1 MVKFKP
7 DPASSPDTPPVRRVI
22 KLPPRFYQRRSR
34 SPIEPVFHRNTSGG
48 AAGPFLPTKL
58 REVHPGFE
66 RNRAETQ
73 QKQSD
78 SEPESDDSADESGEA
93 ETSDEPPEPPRRR
106 PRAQSGLHKGNTE
119 RYVMTLAK
127 YSPAVAIPRT
137 TSSKRKDGTEK
148 RTLHRF
154 SNEEHRFIWFYRND
168 LECSR
173 GDTYVHFNE
182 YFGLHIR
189 KDSIANTYER
199 LRQKRP
205 AEICEAQHT
214 EPWAVGESY
223 GTLHIVLTPDV
234 ALASSF
240 WLRGKLGAPFT
251 NE

>member
-7 DPASSPDTPPVRRVI
+7 DPASSPDMPPLRSFI
-22 KLPPRFYQRRSR
+22 KRPCQFREQPSR
-34 SPIEPVFHRNTSGG
+34 SPIKPVFPGNTPGSV
-48 AAGPFLPTKL
+48 AGPSLPTTFRQVRLGLPQK
-58 REVHPGFE
+58 RV
-66 RNRAETQ
+66 RIQ
-73 QKQSD
+73 QKRSD
-78 SEPESDDSADESGEA
+78 SEADSDDSDDSTDETGEA

-119 RYVMTLAK
+119 RYVMTVAK

-154 SNEEHRFIWFYRND
+154 TNEEHRFIWFYRND
-168 LECSR
+168 LQCTR
-173 GDTYVHFNE
+173 GDAYVHFNE

-205 AEICEAQHT
+205 AEICEVQNT
-214 EPWAVGESY
+214 EPWAVGENY
-223 GTLHIVLTPDV
+223 GKLHIVLT
-234 ALASSF
+234 
-240 WLRGKLGAPFT
+240 
-251 NE
+251 